1 MLNLEPQ
8 ADIFEKL
15 SHVFQNPCSS
25 FAHLETQLKEGLSPE
40 QLEQVKLVAITVLAT
55 LAFGRILSFLKG
67 FIKYVS
73 NLRVNL
79 QLTIFNIVTWL
90 PCGKYYLDKEVKKAR
105 ELFDKRVREK
115 RKNQQHNLPETP
127 WKEETILKRIK
138 EGREEADKFFKNGG
152 RLSGGVYTANEQ
164 HWDFI
169 SECMRENIES
179 NPLHM
184 AEFTNV
190 TQMEAEIL
198 KMTLNLFHGPEGS
211 CGLTTSGGTESI
223 LIAMLA
229 YREWGKARGI
239 TKPNIVT
246 SVTAHAAFDK
256 ACFYFGLEH
265 RKVPLTK
272 DFKIDMIAMKRAVD
286 SNTVTLVASAP
297 EYPWGSYDN
306 VPQVAALAKQL
317 GINCHSDCCLGS
329 YINPFTEA
337 AGFKLPRT
345 QGKRQKRYPNLDSS
359 QSMIL
364 PAWGSHRIRSTAS
377 PQTTSCPRSTG
388 GPLTQSRCPSPPTQS
403 SPTPTPRT
411 GPSSRTPS
419 KTPLPSWLQTPR
431 KITGEMPRCMAL
443 QRRYPIRVWW
453 AISYCFTWRR
463 CWIQSEPHV

>member
-1 MLNLEPQ
+1 M
-8 ADIFEKL
+8 
-15 SHVFQNPCSS
+15 
-25 FAHLETQLKEGLSPE
+25 
-40 QLEQVKLVAITVLAT
+40 
-55 LAFGRILSFLKG
+55 KG

-337 AGFKLPRT
+337 AGFKLPNPFDFSIEGVTSISCDPHKFCYGPKGCSIVMFRS
-345 QGKRQKRYPNLDSS
+345 KELRRYSFCSVATWP
-359 QSMIL
+359 
-364 PAWGSHRIRSTAS
+364 
-377 PQTTSCPRSTG
+377 G
-388 GPLTQSRCPSPPTQS
+388 GMYV
-403 SPTPTPRT
+403 TPTIA
-411 GPSSRTPS
+411 GSRS
-419 KTPLPSWLQTPR
+419 GAV
-431 KITGEMPRCMAL
+431 ITGTWAAL
-443 QRRYPIRVWW
+443 MKMGK
-453 AISYCFTWRR
+453 AGF
-463 CWIQSEPHV
+463 